1 MEDQRNLCTHYAIL
15 IGINAYTEKP
25 LNACVQDVKD
35 VKTCLEG
42 MLNSVHI
49 QILTAAKITDPE
61 SSSPTEDPMLWP
73 TYENVVSAFEATT
86 SLAQPGDFVYVHY
99 SGHGTRGEP
108 DSRFSNRSTGDLAL
122 VLPKGENSNRE
133 SCLWGSKLA
142 SLLKAMVDK
151 GLVVTLVLDCCFSAS
166 VSRRG
171 DPDVRYL
178 PYDPEIGSKY
188 PPDLDEDFE
197 DVADHPASRDASM
210 RPNWLVNP
218 DGYAILAAC
227 GPQEEAVEPKFD
239 GQRHGAL
246 SYYLFKALTEFGGR
260 GKKLKDIYD
269 HLWARFRRSG
279 LPQNPV
285 LYGNKDQGFFGHTE
299 SETAAATVPIIVNR
313 DDSLKL
319 QGGLAHGVCDGDQFA
334 LHPLNRVEGSQQN
347 HSIIATVV
355 HARALTADLRRLD
368 MTPIRI
374 RTGWSAT
381 SLTRLALRNFPV
393 QIDVA
398 LPSRDD
404 WLTDLRE
411 RSLEVPTDMDEHPS
425 FHVVL
430 NDNNEYE
437 ILNRSHQKVTGLP
450 NMSQNQTEIGDVCD
464 IIEHLARFELVR
476 ELANNAPADS
486 FRTSFDVHIISR
498 EESFHSEHLIESE
511 DNEMLNLIVEN
522 KGNKHLYL
530 CFYNLGPCRQVGNI
544 LCGTHDVL
552 PPRDTDQGFTGKWK
566 QRVRMKFPPELRD
579 QGQRQ
584 CEDIIKV
591 FVTSQ
596 PTSFKFLEL
605 PKLSQPVKKNIPIG
619 ARRGSYLSE
628 DWVALDFPIRTSLR

>member
-1 MEDQRNLCTHYAIL
+1 MEDQHSLCTHYAIL

-49 QILTAAKITDPE
+49 QMLTAAKITDPE
-61 SSSPTEDPMLWP
+61 SSSPIEDPVLWP
-73 TYENVVSAFEATT
+73 TYENVVSAFETTT

-108 DSRFSNRSTGDLAL
+108 DSEFSNRSTGDLAL
-122 VLPKGENSNRE
+122 VLPKGENSNHE
-133 SCLWGSKLA
+133 SYLWGSTLA

-151 GLVVTLVLDCCFSAS
+151 GLAVTLVLDCCFSAS

-188 PPDLDEDFE
+188 PPDLEKDLEDA
-197 DVADHPASRDASM
+197 ADHPASRDASM
-210 RPNWLVNP
+210 RSNWLVNP

-227 GPQEEAVEPKFD
+227 GPQEVAVEPKFD

-246 SYYLFKALTEFGGR
+246 SYYLFKTLTEFGGH
-260 GKKLKDIYD
+260 GKKHKDIYD
-269 HLWARFRRSG
+269 HLRAKFQKSG
-279 LPQNPV
+279 LRQHPV

-299 SETAAATVPIIVNR
+299 SEVAEATVPIIVNK

-319 QGGLAHGVCDGDQFA
+319 QAGQAHGVFYGDQFA
-334 LHPLNRVEGSQQN
+334 LHPLGRVERIQQVV
-347 HSIIATVV
+347 IATVV
-355 HARALTADLRRLD
+355 HVRALTADLKGLD

-374 RTGWSAT
+374 QTGWSAN

-393 QIDVA
+393 QIDVS

-404 WLTDLRE
+404 WMTALRE

-450 NMSQNQTEIGDVCD
+450 FMSQNQREIGDVCD

-498 EESFHSEHLIESE
+498 EESFQSEHLIESE
-511 DNEMLNLIVEN
+511 DNEKLDLIVEN
-522 KGNKHLYL
+522 KGNKDLYL
-530 CFYNLGPCRQVGNI
+530 YFYNLGSCWQVENI
-544 LCGTHDVL
+544 LRGSYEVL
-552 PPRDTDQGFTGKWK
+552 PPRDVEQGFTGKSK
-566 QRVRMKFPPELRD
+566 KKARMKFPPELRD

-596 PTSFKFLEL
+596 PTSFDFFEL
-605 PKLSQPVKKNIPIG
+605 PKLSQPVEKDIFIDTT
-619 ARRGSYLSE
+619 RRGSYLSE
-628 DWVALDFPIRTSLR
+628 DWVALNFPIRTSLR